1 MYLTKIRIKNL
12 KCFEDVALEFP
23 RDERGGCAGWFVL
36 LGENG
41 LGKSSLLQAMSL
53 GIVGPRTGQELL
65 TTEERARWVRH
76 GAERV
81 EIEPS
86 LSYLQ
91 SWTPAGRPRVPMA
104 GELESA
110 APRRV
115 DAHALLFVNG
125 AAPGEDGNE
134 DQLTIE
140 AQNLRGSLFS
150 GGPWSALPQ
159 LPLCGLGYGPR
170 RVIRERR
177 GATRPLVARTPR
189 ELSRHAS
196 LFDPSAL
203 LLDGERLLC
212 ALFNNENDPTRHE
225 ARRAASQARRIHLTA
240 LLNTLLESEGLRVV
254 LVTSNDVRY
263 EDRLGAQVTLDDLS
277 DGFRSFLSLVLDL
290 LAHLHMPLGTMG
302 EGDADPV
309 ESLETLEG
317 VVLIDEADVHLHPS
331 WQRRLGDKLRAV
343 FPRVQFIVTTH
354 SPFIAQSA
362 TPNGL
367 FRLRSDGGKVTVEQ
381 VHMDPEGQTADQ
393 LLLSE
398 LFDLPSTRDTDTE
411 AKMLRR
417 QALLSQVSRSPDEER
432 ELLALGNELNLRLR
446 RSGEDLRDR
455 ELMDRAWALLRGGGR

>member
-65 TTEERARWVRH
+65 TTEERVRWVRH

-86 LSYLQ
+86 LTFLRT
-91 SWTPAGRPRVPMA
+91 WINTPKRLGVRPSHDA
-104 GELESA
+104 A
-110 APRRV
+110 APTPVQVQETPIIR
-115 DAHALLFVNG
+115 
-125 AAPGEDGNE
+125 
-134 DQLTIE
+134 
-140 AQNLRGSLFS
+140 LFS
-150 GGPWSALPQ
+150 NEYLDVGHEERTGRDGDGTSLYKGGPWSATPL

-170 RVIRERR
+170 RVIRERG
-177 GATRPLVARTPR
+177 GAGKPLVSSTQRERAR
-189 ELSRHAS
+189 HIS
-196 LFDPSAL
+196 LFDPDAL
-203 LLDGERLLC
+203 LLDGEQLLC
-212 ALFNNENDPTRHE
+212 ALLNDENDPTQSGE
-225 ARRAASQARRIHLTA
+225 ARAAFRSRRERLTA
-240 LLNTLLESEGLRVV
+240 LLNTLLESEGLRVIQVKPREV
-254 LVTSNDVRY
+254 LY
-263 EDRLGAQVTLDDLS
+263 ADRQGVQVTLDALS
-277 DGFRSFLSLVLDL
+277 DGFRSFLSLILDM
-290 LAHLHMPLGTMG
+290 LAHLYLSGVGMAEGAVDPL
-302 EGDADPV
+302 DALD
-309 ESLETLEG
+309 TLEG
-317 VVLIDEADVHLHPS
+317 VVLIDEADIHLHPS

-381 VHMDPEGQTADQ
+381 VQMDPEGQTADQ

-398 LFDLPSTRDTDTE
+398 LFDLPSTRDTDTA

-432 ELLALGNELNLRLR
+432 ELLSLGDELNLRLR
-446 RSGEDLRDR
+446 RTGEDLRDR

>member
-65 TTEERARWVRH
+65 STEERARWVRH

-86 LSYLQ
+86 LSF
-91 SWTPAGRPRVPMA
+91 V
-104 GELESA
+104 ELRIVGLFGGLDK
-110 APRRV
+110 APRTKASGRRV
-115 DAHALLFVNG
+115 EGAGFLQVNG
-125 AAPGEDGNE
+125 SASGDAGGD
-134 DQLTIE
+134 DDLTIKGQPP
-140 AQNLRGSLFS
+140 AQFYG
-150 GGPWSALPQ
+150 GGPWSVTPF

-170 RVIRERR
+170 RVVRERG
-177 GATRPLVARTPR
+177 GAMRKLSSRTPR
-189 ELSRHAS
+189 ERSRHAT
-196 LFDPSAL
+196 LFDTSAL
-203 LLDGERLLC
+203 LFDGEHLLC
-212 ALFNNENDPTRHE
+212 SLLNAENDPTQPETNR
-225 ARRAASQARRIHLTA
+225 AVFRKRRARLTS
-240 LLNTLLESEGLRVV
+240 LLNSLLESEGLSVAQVRPSEV
-254 LVTSNDVRY
+254 LY
-263 EDRLGAQVTLDDLS
+263 ADRQGAQVTLDSLS
-277 DGFRSFLSLVLDL
+277 DGFRSFLSLILDM
-290 LAHLHMPLGTMG
+290 LAHLHLSGVGMA
-302 EGDADPV
+302 EGAADPLDA
-309 ESLETLEG
+309 LETLEG

-381 VHMDPEGQTADQ
+381 VQMDPEGQTADQ

-432 ELLALGNELNLRLR
+432 ELLALGDELNLRLR

>member
-53 GIVGPRTGQELL
+53 GIVGQVTGGELL
-65 TTEERARWVRH
+65 RAEDRVRWMRH
-76 GAERV
+76 GEDFV
-81 EIEPS
+81 EIQPS
-86 LSYLQ
+86 LRFLQ
-91 SWTPAGRPRVPMA
+91 TWTPGIRRPIGTANHKLKCLTPTMQMWRDEESKRLDTPTHPIPA
-104 GELESA
+104 SIENEL
-110 APRRV
+110 
-115 DAHALLFVNG
+115 LG
-125 AAPGEDGNE
+125 
-134 DQLTIE
+134 
-140 AQNLRGSLFS
+140 
-150 GGPWSALPQ
+150 GGPWSDTPR

-170 RVIRERR
+170 RVIRERG
-177 GATRPLVARTPR
+177 GAGKPLVSSTPR
-189 ELSRHAS
+189 ERARHAS
-196 LFDPSAL
+196 LFDPDAL
-203 LLDGERLLC
+203 LLDGEQLLC
-212 ALFNNENDPTRHE
+212 ALLNDENDPTQPDE
-225 ARRAASQARRIHLTA
+225 ARVAFRTRRERLTS
-240 LLNTLLESEGLRVV
+240 LLNTLLESEGLRVLQV
-254 LVTSNDVRY
+254 KPREVRY
-263 EDRLGAQVTLDDLS
+263 ADRQGVPVTLDSLS
-277 DGFRSFLSLVLDL
+277 DGFRSFLSLILDM
-290 LAHLHMPLGTMG
+290 LAHLHLSAVG
-302 EGDADPV
+302 EGAADP
-309 ESLETLEG
+309 LDALDTLEG

-381 VHMDPEGQTADQ
+381 VQMDPEGQTADQ

-432 ELLALGNELNLRLR
+432 ELLALGDELNLRLR